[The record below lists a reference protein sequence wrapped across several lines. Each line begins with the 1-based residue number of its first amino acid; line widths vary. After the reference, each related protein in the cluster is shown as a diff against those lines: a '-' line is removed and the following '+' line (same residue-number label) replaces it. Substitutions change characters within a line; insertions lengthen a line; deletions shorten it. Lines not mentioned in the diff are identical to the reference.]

1 MDCAICHQDKDERDL
16 IRCPLCHQRTCEEC
30 RYTRHGRHFCSR
42 FCGESFFYSEDE
54 GED

>member
-1 MDCAICHQDKDERDL
+1 MDCAICHQETDERDL
-16 IRCPLCHQRTCEEC
+16 IRCPLCHQHACEQC

-42 FCGESFFYSEDE
+42 FCSESFFYSEDE